1 MGTAGG
7 TNLPVRGDGQMKKLP
22 SVYVPDANA
31 SMISVQQFC
40 EQRDAVALFLK
51 DGAVG
56 IKLNNKILK
65 YLSKI
70 REIAKLQGLELLNS
84 HVNNEN
90 LYEIHTPNSNHNN
103 NRVLYQGHYTG
114 EPQISGYATFY
125 HSAEF
130 QEIQDVVRFFHE
142 AWAHPS
148 KDLMCWIVNNSIFQN
163 IPAVLTAK
171 AIRKH
176 FPHCEACPAANM
188 AQQPK
193 PGLSTNIRDLFPGE
207 EIQIDIKVI
216 ADNSKRLKHK
226 RAIGGY
232 TCALT
237 VVDMKTGF
245 KWVYLLKNQAHL
257 EVTLEAIR
265 LEIVAQRREL
275 KVIRLDNQFVTEAVN
290 TWKQPHHITILPCI
304 PHEHWSIGEVER
316 FNRTLEMDM

>member
-1 MGTAGG
+1 
-7 TNLPVRGDGQMKKLP
+7 MK
-22 SVYVPDANA
+22 
-31 SMISVQQFC
+31 
-40 EQRDAVALFLK
+40 
-51 DGAVG
+51 
-56 IKLNNKILK
+56 
-65 YLSKI
+65 
-70 REIAKLQGLELLNS
+70 
-84 HVNNEN
+84 
-90 LYEIHTPNSNHNN
+90 
-103 NRVLYQGHYTG
+103 
-114 EPQISGYATFY
+114 
-125 HSAEF
+125 
-130 QEIQDVVRFFHE
+130 
-142 AWAHPS
+142 
-148 KDLMCWIVNNSIFQN
+148 CWIVNNNIFQN

-193 PGLSTNIRDLFPGE
+193 PELTTNIKDLLPGE

-232 TCALT
+232 TSALT

-245 KWVYLLKNQAHL
+245 KWVYLLKNHAHL

-265 LEIVAQRREL
+265 LEIVSQRREL

-304 PHEHWSIGEVER
+304 PHDRRGRVI
-316 FNRTLEMDM
+316 